1 MIKKMSWK
9 RKWVKI
15 PELTDGDFLAITNKE
30 EADLKGK
37 KFASVHSGRHVDEIH
52 KRRKDERFKSSF

>member
-9 RKWVKI
+9 RKWVKV
-15 PELTDGDFLAITNKE
+15 PVLTDGDFLAITNKE

-52 KRRKDERFKSSF
+52 KR